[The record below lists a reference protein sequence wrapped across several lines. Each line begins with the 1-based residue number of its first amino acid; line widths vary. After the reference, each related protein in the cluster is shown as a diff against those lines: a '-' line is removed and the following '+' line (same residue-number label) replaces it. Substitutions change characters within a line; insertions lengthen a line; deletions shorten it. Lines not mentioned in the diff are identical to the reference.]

1 MEQKVLD
8 YLNSK
13 KVLTQFVKDSNHS
26 ALGIIDR
33 LTRTLRDLNAPS
45 VKSKSQSHA
54 EKYRVFTEAKM
65 TKLIDLYN
73 NSLHS
78 SIKCTPKE
86 MFNDPKIEEE
96 YIFQMLTKAEE
107 QRKNKDFELDIG
119 TYVRFILPRSDGI
132 SKKRYRVS
140 PEMYLIDSKR
150 GNHYNLMS
158 KDGNVITKPRYL
170 LIPVD
175 KDERV
180 KFAETIP
187 GRNTGVIDRIIGD
200 VSKNKVKVL
209 FRLPNGEF
217 YEDIIPKSFLK

>member
-1 MEQKVLD
+1 M
-8 YLNSK
+8 
-13 KVLTQFVKDSNHS
+13 
-26 ALGIIDR
+26 
-33 LTRTLRDLNAPS
+33 
-45 VKSKSQSHA
+45 A
-54 EKYRVFTEAKM
+54 E
-65 TKLIDLYN
+65 LIDLYN

-86 MFNDPKIEEE
+86 MFNDLKLEEE
-96 YIFQMLTKAEE
+96 YIFEMLTKAEE
-107 QRKNKDFELDIG
+107 QRKNKDFELDVG

-175 KDERV
+175 KGEQV

-187 GRNTGVIDRIIGD
+187 GKWTGVIDKVIGE
-200 VSKNKVKVL
+200 VGKGKVKVA
-209 FRLPNGEF
+209 FKMPDGSE
-217 YEDIIPKSFLK
+217 YIDTIPKSFLK